1 MELRLLITD
10 LERRT
15 FLQRLDQA
23 RARHGGVYREVC
35 SEQIDNRTRLSSS
48 FLYGLFEREAD
59 GIEGM
64 IAGLAIHDLKTF
76 PQSCSQPD
84 LAHLPPGAV
93 IECGDHWSL
102 SLGAGMRVWH
112 GAAVQVVRLR
122 ARAVLAYL
130 ALGPSEPNHLGFYA
144 AMGFTK
150 TGAPVE
156 YPYVETLDGHKPL
169 VQPMVLQGPPF
180 RNLVAGVSGMK
191 VEVLDNYRIVRFNS
205 SLRLRP
211 RAADPALRNA
221 SLARRPAATNHG
233 PAQVS
238 AVSAT

>member
-1 MELRLLITD
+1 MELRLLTTD

-35 SEQIDNRTRLSSS
+35 RGQIDNRARLACSL
-48 FLYGLFEREAD
+48 LYGLFEHEAD
-59 GIEGM
+59 GDDAM

-76 PQSCSQPD
+76 TQSCPEPD
-84 LAHLPPGAV
+84 ITHLPPGAV

-112 GAAVQVVRLR
+112 GAAVQVVRLQ

-130 ALGPSEPNHLGFYA
+130 AVGPAEPNHFGFYA
-144 AMGFTK
+144 AMGFSK

-156 YPYVETLDGHKPL
+156 YPYVEALDGHKPL
-169 VQPMVLQGPPF
+169 VQPMVLQGERF
-180 RNLVAGVSGMK
+180 QNLVAGVSRMK
-191 VEVLDNYRIVRFNS
+191 VEVLDNYRIVRFSS

-211 RAADPALRNA
+211 CAADLTRRNA
-221 SLARRPAATNHG
+221 DLARRPGTAIDGAMQLG
-233 PAQVS
+233 

>member
-1 MELRLLITD
+1 MELRLLTTH

-15 FLQRLDQA
+15 FLQRLHQA
-23 RARHGGVYREVC
+23 RARHGGIYREVC
-35 SEQIDNRTRLSSS
+35 HEQIDNRARLACSL
-48 FLYGLFEREAD
+48 LYGLFEHEAD
-59 GIEGM
+59 GVEGM

-76 PQSCSQPD
+76 PQSCREPD
-84 LAHLPPGAV
+84 LTHLPPAAI

-122 ARAVLAYL
+122 PRAVLAYL
-130 ALGPSEPNHLGFYA
+130 AVGPSEPNHFGFYA

-156 YPYVETLDGHKPL
+156 YPYVEGLDGHRPL
-169 VQPMVLQGPPF
+169 VQPMVLQGQPF
-180 RNLVAGVSGMK
+180 RDLVAGVARMQ
-191 VEVLDNYRIVRFNS
+191 VDALDNYRIVRFNS

-211 RAADPALRNA
+211 CVANLTRRNPDPA
-221 SLARRPAATNHG
+221 RRSG
-233 PAQVS
+233 PAGNS
-238 AVSAT
+238 AVPLGAASAT